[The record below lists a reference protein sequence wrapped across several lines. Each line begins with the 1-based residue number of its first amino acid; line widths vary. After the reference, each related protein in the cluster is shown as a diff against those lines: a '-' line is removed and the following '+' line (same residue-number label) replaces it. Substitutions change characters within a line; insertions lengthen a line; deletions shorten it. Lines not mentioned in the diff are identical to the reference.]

1 MGINAQLIKK
11 NGKKEFVILPYMEFL
26 QMQQT
31 IEDYEDLVD
40 LRKAKAETANEPSI
54 PYNEIADKI
63 KQTTKKLK
71 ARTEKRPF
79 KKTPCR

>member
-11 NGKKEFVILPYMEFL
+11 NGKKEFVILPYTEFL

-40 LRKAKAETANEPSI
+40 LRKAKAETMNEPSI
-54 PYNEIADKI
+54 PYNEIAEKI
-63 KQTTKKLK
+63 NQTTKKLK
-71 ARTEKRPF
+71 ARTNRVKR
-79 KKTPCR
+79 